1 MRHTYL
7 SRTTG
12 STLIELIIVVLVLV
26 ILAGVAIPTF
36 LSYRDK
42 SRVSTVMASSDAI
55 RSALAGY
62 ASSHITM
69 SYPPAIADYDGL
81 ATLVNAN
88 GGQLALTAQKSGFTL
103 QDYTPL
109 DVEGDGEYES
119 YTLRVRVNNVP
130 DTKPGWCVVITPS
143 AITKCNPA

>member
-1 MRHTYL
+1 MRHSYL
-7 SRTTG
+7 SRTAG
-12 STLIELIIVVLVLV
+12 NTLIELIVVIAVIT
-26 ILAGVAIPTF
+26 ILAVVSIPTF

-42 SRVSTVMASSDAI
+42 SRVSAVMASSDAI

-62 ASSHITM
+62 ASSQITT
-69 SYPPAIADYDGL
+69 SYPSAIADYDAL
-81 ATLVNAN
+81 VTLVNEN

-109 DVEGDGEYES
+109 DLEGDGEYES
-119 YTLRVRVNNVP
+119 YTLSVRVINVP

-143 AITKCNPA
+143 AITKCNPV